1 MKHDQVNTEG
11 PWSLGEIDGNF
22 RDIDRPDHGA
32 VMRIVWK
39 MEDDKERSPACE
51 ALAHEVVATLNAAS
65 RPRAVVVAWGYVDER
80 GQPVRFVDDLHR
92 SRMKNAVEFGG
103 LELLYTHQA
112 PQQEAS
118 PSLVAAAGTA
128 LEVLEKHRRRTR
140 EPAPDGNWLWV
151 KLMDFCKKRG
161 FAPAEFNDLF
171 AIVKDARAAA
181 QSSATWD
188 KSATKAEVFTELVN
202 RVMEEENYTSHVCN
216 SYWPHR
222 FARALL
228 KAMAAAELPVTVHDD
243 SPSS

>member
-118 PSLVAAAGTA
+118 PSLV
-128 LEVLEKHRRRTR
+128 
-140 EPAPDGNWLWV
+140 
-151 KLMDFCKKRG
+151 M
-161 FAPAEFNDLF
+161 
-171 AIVKDARAAA
+171 KDARAAA

-228 KAMAAAELPVTVHDD
+228 KAMAAAELPVTVQDD